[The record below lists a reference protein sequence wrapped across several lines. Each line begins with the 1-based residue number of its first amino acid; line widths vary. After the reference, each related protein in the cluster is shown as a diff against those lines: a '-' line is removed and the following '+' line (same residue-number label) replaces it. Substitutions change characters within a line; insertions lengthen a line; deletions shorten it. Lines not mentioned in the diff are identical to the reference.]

1 MAGVAYRAARE
12 SELPYLAERMRE
24 LGHERIDLKRSM
36 VWVTENDDV
45 LTGMICQRLVWQL
58 EPHIVFPEVTNK
70 TTRRRSAL
78 LLAKAAESFIA
89 DRVKNTTGIFSYFF
103 VTKSRAWA
111 RLAEHFGCTRIY
123 KHCMTLGR
131 DV

>member
-1 MAGVAYRAARE
+1 MAGVRPARE
-12 SELPYLAERMRE
+12 SELTYLENRMRE
-24 LGHERIDLKRSM
+24 LGHERVDLRRSM
-36 VWVTENDDV
+36 VWVSEDNG
-45 LTGMICQRLVWQL
+45 LITGMICQRLVWQM

-89 DRVKNTTGIFSYFF
+89 DRMRNTTGIFSYFF
-103 VTKSRAWA
+103 VTKSRTWA
-111 RLAEHFGCTRIY
+111 KLAEHFGCTRIY
-123 KHCMTLGR
+123 KRCMTLGR